1 MFWKKEVINKEW
13 TILFGIALVVA
24 VSLLFKNL
32 GLYPIVMD
40 DEYAYSKFT
49 RLLPFSKSVF
59 PNYLFFIVYR
69 VTNYCGD
76 GFLDCARILNVLFFV
91 SAAPFIYLIGRQIT

>member
-1 MFWKKEVINKEW
+1 MLWKKEAINKEW
-13 TILFGIALVVA
+13 TILFFFFLVIAVY
-24 VSLLFKNL
+24 LLFNNL

-69 VTNYCGD
+69 ITNHCGE
-76 GFLDCARILNVLFFV
+76 GFPWLSRKK
-91 SAAPFIYLIGRQIT
+91 P